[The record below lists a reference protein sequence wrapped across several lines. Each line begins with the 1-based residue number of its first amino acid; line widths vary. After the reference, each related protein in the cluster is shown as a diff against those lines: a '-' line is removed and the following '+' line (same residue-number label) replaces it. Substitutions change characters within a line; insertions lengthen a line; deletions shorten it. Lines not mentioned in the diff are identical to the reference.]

1 MQTYEK
7 QIPQQGANMNQQ
19 KELST
24 NQIEK
29 LKLICTTLY
38 NVLHLDVATPEV
50 ATNLLMHMTFTLGLK
65 IVGANKI
72 TYNIPTEAPAVVN
85 LVNVR
90 PPFQCTHTGCKR
102 QLTKPMQTG
111 RTENPN

>member
-1 MQTYEK
+1 MKTYEK

-50 ATNLLMHMTFTLGLK
+50 ATKTFTLGLK
-65 IVGANKI
+65 IVGDNKI
-72 TYNIPTEAPAVVN
+72 I
-85 LVNVR
+85 
-90 PPFQCTHTGCKR
+90 
-102 QLTKPMQTG
+102 
-111 RTENPN
+111 

>member
-1 MQTYEK
+1 
-7 QIPQQGANMNQQ
+7 MNQQ
-19 KELST
+19 NELST
-24 NQIEK
+24 NHIEK
-29 LKLICTTLY
+29 LKLISTALY
-38 NVLHLDVATPEV
+38 DVLHLGVAAPEV
-50 ATNLLMHMTFTLGLK
+50 ATNLLLQMTFSLGLK

-72 TYNIPTEAPAVVN
+72 IYNIPTEAPAVVN

-111 RTENPN
+111 KQ

>member
-1 MQTYEK
+1 MKTYEK

-38 NVLHLDVATPEV
+38 NILHLDVATPEV
-50 ATNLLMHMTFTLGLK
+50 ATNLLMHMTFTLGPYRYHEWRYS
-65 IVGANKI
+65 
-72 TYNIPTEAPAVVN
+72 TIP
-85 LVNVR
+85 
-90 PPFQCTHTGCKR
+90 
-102 QLTKPMQTG
+102 
-111 RTENPN
+111 

>member
-1 MQTYEK
+1 MPAKVYGRST
-7 QIPQQGANMNQQ
+7 INSINANLRETNSPTRSKHEPT

-38 NVLHLDVATPEV
+38 NILHLDVATPEV

-72 TYNIPTEAPAVVN
+72 TYNIPTEAPAVLN
-85 LVNVR
+85 LLLGVDNSGLID
-90 PPFQCTHTGCKR
+90 GCV
-102 QLTKPMQTG
+102 
-111 RTENPN
+111 